1 MTMPP
6 AGWYPDST
14 TPGQVR
20 YWDGG
25 RWTER
30 VFSDP
35 PRNWRGKPKKPTFKP
50 SRELADATYRLL
62 FADKSMIAV
71 LFVGSILAT
80 AAAAAIVAPS
90 MYWGH
95 VTPSFS
101 LNHGVLSV
109 VVAGAGLGAMS
120 LVTQLTL
127 GAVVASAVERA
138 EGRSTPVSG
147 ALRIASRRRRQ
158 LLAWALV
165 STLVGMIVRVLERFG
180 VGGIIAGLTLNV
192 GWAVATVFATPVIM
206 IEGTGPLT
214 TLRRSAG
221 VMRQQFGVTIV
232 SSIRVALPWA
242 VLGWTAGIAVAFGVI
257 AVSFGSGFVLTVAG
271 WAALVGGVVGLCL
284 VGSIAAALSAY
295 LETYIFRYAVGL
307 PVPGVEAR
315 LLPPLK
321 AA

>member
-20 YWDGG
+20 YWDGD

-30 VFSDP
+30 VFRDQQL
-35 PRNWRGKPKKPTFKP
+35 NWRGKPKKATFKP
-50 SRELADATYRLL
+50 SAELVDATYRML
-62 FADKSMIAV
+62 FADKAMIAL
-71 LFVGSILAT
+71 LFVGSIVAT
-80 AAAAAIVAPS
+80 IAGGAIVAPS

-101 LNHGVLSV
+101 LNHGLLSV

-138 EGRSTPVSG
+138 EGRSATVSE
-147 ALRIASRRRRQ
+147 ALRIAWGRRRQ

-165 STLVGMIVRVLERFG
+165 STVIGMVVRVLERFG
-180 VGGIIAGLTLNV
+180 LGGLIAGLTLNV
-192 GWAVATVFATPVIM
+192 GWAVATVFATPVII

-221 VMRQQFGVTIV
+221 VMRRQFGVTIV
-232 SSIRVALPWA
+232 SSVRLALPWI
-242 VLGWTAGIAVAFGVI
+242 VLGWIAGTAVAFGVI
-257 AVSFGSGFVLTVAG
+257 VVAFGSGLVLTAVA
-271 WAALVGGVVGLCL
+271 WAVLVCGVVGLCL
-284 VGSIAAALSAY
+284 VGAISSALSAY
-295 LETYIFRYAVGL
+295 LETYIYRYAVGL

-315 LLPPLK
+315 LMPPLSE
-321 AA
+321 A

>member
-25 RWTER
+25 RWTEH
-30 VFSDP
+30 VFSDT
-35 PRNWRGKPKKPTFKP
+35 PRNWRGKPKNAKFKP

-62 FADKSMIAV
+62 FADKAMIAL
-71 LFVGSILAT
+71 LFAGSIVAT
-80 AAAAAIVAPS
+80 AAGAAVVAPS

-138 EGRSTPVSG
+138 EGRSTTVSG
-147 ALRIASRRRRQ
+147 ALRIAWGRRRQ

-165 STLVGMIVRVLERFG
+165 STIVGMLVRVLERFG
-180 VGGIIAGLTLNV
+180 LGGVIAGLTLNV

-214 TLRRSAG
+214 TLRRSAS

-232 SSIRVALPWA
+232 STIRVALPWA
-242 VLGWTAGIAVAFGVI
+242 VLGWIAGSAIAFGVI
-257 AVSFGSGFVLTVAG
+257 AIAFGSGLVLTVVA
-271 WAALVGGVVGLCL
+271 WVVLVCGVVGLCL
-284 VGSIAAALSAY
+284 VGAIAAALSAY

-307 PVPGVEAR
+307 PVLGVEGR

-321 AA
+321 TA